1 MITLFVIP
9 NFKGTRKELSVTLFI
24 CLFLDMCYIVPILL

>member
-1 MITLFVIP
+1 MITLCVIP

-24 CLFLDMCYIVPILL
+24 CLLLDMCYIVPILL